1 MTTMKAIIIQ
11 TDQPN
16 NPLIWQETEASTPT
30 ADEVLV
36 DIYAS
41 ALNRADLSQRAGNY
55 PPPPGVPNIMGL
67 EMAGKITAV
76 GVNVRDWQVGDR
88 VCALLPSGGYAE
100 QTTVP
105 QQMLMPIPDDW
116 TYLQAAAVPE
126 VFYTAYVNLFIEA
139 GLHAAETVLIHGG
152 ASGVGTAAIQMT
164 RETGCRTIVT
174 AGAADKIA
182 RCQDLG
188 ADLAINYKTDD
199 FVEQVQAYTD
209 GEGVDV
215 ILDVAGASYLER
227 NLTLLKRRGRL
238 VFIATL
244 GGSKAEVNIGLLMV
258 KRLRLIGSV
267 LRSRSLA
274 EKVKIKVSFMERFWP
289 LLLDGRI
296 EPIIDTVYPVAEAE
310 AAQQYMAENKNIGK
324 IMLEVRKAGVT

>member
-1 MTTMKAIIIQ
+1 MTIMKAIIIQ

-16 NPLIWQETEASTPT
+16 NSLIWQETEAPTPT

-55 PPPPGVPNIMGL
+55 PPPPGVSNIMGL
-67 EMAGKITAV
+67 EMAGKIAAV
-76 GVNVRDWQVGDR
+76 GANVKDWQVGDR
-88 VCALLPSGGYAE
+88 VCALLPGGGYAE

-105 QQMLMPIPDDW
+105 QQMLMPIPDGW

-139 GLHAAETVLIHGG
+139 GLHADETVLIHGG

-199 FVEQVQAYTD
+199 FVEQTRAYTD

-215 ILDVAGASYLER
+215 ILDIAGASYLER

-238 VFIATL
+238 IFIATL

-274 EKVKIKVSFMERFWP
+274 EKVEIKASFMERFWP

-296 EPIIDTVYPVAEAE
+296 KPIIDRVYSIEETE
-310 AAQQYMAENKNIGK
+310 AAQQYMVENKNIGK
-324 IMLEVRKAGVT
+324 IMLEVRKT